1 MKQKTIN
8 IVGRDVTL
16 AYCYATEICY
26 KELSGQDITD
36 FMPEVLEAIQ
46 HDRLPDVKKTIY
58 MVLASILAYYQAK
71 GEEPPVKDTDLMN
84 EISPV
89 ELGTA
94 FGTVLN
100 LRQQF
105 YQLPAGETEVVP
117 DGSPSGKKK
126 VRAKNS

>member
-16 AYCYATEICY
+16 AYCYATEIGY

-58 MVLASILAYYQAK
+58 MVLASILAYYQSK

-94 FGTVLN
+94 FGTVLS
-100 LRQQF
+100 LRQLF
-105 YQLPAGETEVVP
+105 YQLPAGETEVP
-117 DGSPSGKKK
+117 DGSPSGKRK
-126 VRAKNS
+126 RAKNA

>member
-1 MKQKTIN
+1 MKQQTIK
-8 IVGRDVTL
+8 IVGHDVTL

-94 FGTVLN
+94 FGSVLS

-105 YQLPAGETEVVP
+105 YQLPAGEAEVP
-117 DGSPSGKKK
+117 DGSPSGKRK
-126 VRAKNS
+126 RAKNS

>member
-1 MKQKTIN
+1 MKQQTIN

-16 AYCYATEICY
+16 AYCYATEIGY

-84 EISPV
+84 EILPV

-94 FGTVLN
+94 FGTVLS

-105 YQLPAGETEVVP
+105 YQLPAGETEVP
-117 DGSPSGKKK
+117 DASPSGKRK
-126 VRAKNS
+126 RAKNA